1 MIKAKKFCA
10 LLLALLLTM
19 SLAACGG
26 GAEDTNGP
34 TPQKQF
40 SAGTTTGNT
49 YTNEYFGFTCT
60 LDESWVFLD
69 RDQISQVTGQVSDI
83 LGSDSLSD
91 VYASGKVVM
100 EMYAGNTEGSTVNV
114 TVENLGVV
122 NGAVY
127 DEIGYVDVSLKSL
140 PDQMTTAGYSDVSA
154 EMVTV
159 TFAGAQHYG
168 ISLSGKVNG
177 STLYETLV
185 CIKEGN
191 YMAVVTFATFGE
203 DAADTMA
210 CFKAL

>member
-10 LLLALLLTM
+10 LLLALLLPM

-83 LGSDSLSD
+83 LDSDSLSD
-91 VYASGKVVM
+91 VYASGKVVI
-100 EMYAGNTEGSTVNV
+100 EMHAGNTAGSTVNV

-127 DEIGYVDVSLKSL
+127 DESGYVDVSLKSL